1 MSQPRLIVSDIDG
14 TLLNSKERVSPR
26 LRDAVRRLT
35 ASGTIFT
42 LASGRPARWM
52 LPVLEQLPIRPLCI
66 CANGAV
72 TYDSARDEIIRAK
85 TLSPEDMRSIVETSL
100 EHTRHLPTHL
110 PEYLFGRQSAPQ
122 TPTGPG
128 VGFGVERAGAS
139 AFDRAEELY
148 VVEPDFTHA
157 WESDEHLICPVDE
170 VISQPAVKLLGR
182 NPNVTSRQIYDALA
196 DHIDPELTHMSYSW
210 GGGLVEFSAPG
221 VTKRSAIEDLIAHLN
236 EQAAP
241 GTEPIRREDV
251 VVFGDMPNDLEMIEW
266 AGLGVAMGNAEDQ
279 VKAAADVVTTSNDDD
294 GVAEVLQRWL

>member
-26 LRDAVRRLT
+26 LREAVRRLT

-72 TYDSARDEIIRAK
+72 TYDSARDEIVRAK

-100 EHTRHLPTHL
+100 EHTQHLPTHL
-110 PEYLFGRQSAPQ
+110 PEYLFGRQSGPHIPA
-122 TPTGPG
+122 GPG
-128 VGFGVERAGAS
+128 LGFGVERAGVS

-157 WESDEHLICPVDE
+157 WESEEHLICPVEE

-182 NPNVTSRQIYDALA
+182 NPNVTSRQIYDALV
-196 DHIDPELTHMSYSW
+196 DHIDPALSHMSYSW

-221 VTKRSAIEDLIAHLN
+221 VTKRSAIEDLISHLN
-236 EQAAP
+236 ERAAP
-241 GTEPIRREDV
+241 GMEPIRREDV

-279 VKAAADVVTTSNDDD
+279 VKAAADVVTTTNDDD

>member
-26 LRDAVRRLT
+26 LREAVRRLT

-72 TYDSARDEIIRAK
+72 TYDSARDEIVRAK

-100 EHTRHLPTHL
+100 ENTRHLPTHL

-241 GTEPIRREDV
+241 GAEPIRREDV

>member
-1 MSQPRLIVSDIDG
+1 MDQPRLIVSDIDG
-14 TLLNSKERVSPR
+14 TLLNSKERVSPA
-26 LRDAVRRLT
+26 LRDAVRKLT

-52 LPVLEQLPIRPLCI
+52 LPVLRQLPIRPICI

-72 TYDSARDEIIRAK
+72 TYDSGRDEIIRAV
-85 TLSPEDMRSIVETSL
+85 TLSPTDMRTIVDLALTHTS
-100 EHTRHLPTHL
+100 HLPTHL
-110 PEYLFGRQSAPQ
+110 PEYLFGRQANR
-122 TPTGPG
+122 TVTGPG

-157 WESDEHLICPVDE
+157 WESEEHLICPVEE
-170 VISQPAVKLLGR
+170 VISQPAVKLLAR

-196 DHIDPELTHMSYSW
+196 EHIDPALTHMSYSW

-221 VTKRSAIEDLIAHLN
+221 VTKRSAIEALVATINA
-236 EQAAP
+236 QAEP
-241 GTEPIRREDV
+241 GTKPIRREDV

-279 VKAAADVVTTSNDDD
+279 VKAAADIVTETNDED
-294 GVAEVLQRWL
+294 GVAAVLQRWL